1 MTQMKVREIMTADV
15 VTVGPSMPLRE
26 VAQVVSEHGI
36 SGVPVVDASGQLIG
50 VISEGDFLVK
60 ERGRPTRPQSALDR
74 FFGRRTNEADDRRL
88 SAQTAGQAMSAP
100 PVTIDADRS
109 IREAA
114 AMMIDH
120 AINRLPV
127 MSDGRLV
134 GIVTRADLVRAYL
147 RRDDDTLRVIRESV
161 LRNTMWI
168 DPGDLRVEVKDGHVR
183 LEGVVD
189 RRSTAT
195 ILIKLIGLL
204 DGVDRVHSD
213 LRWEFDDAKLTPP
226 PGDPESGAASLV
238 AREHPRALHS

>member
-1 MTQMKVREIMTADV
+1 MTPDV
-15 VTVGPSMPLRE
+15 VTVGPSTPLRE

-36 SGVPVVDASGQLIG
+36 SGVPVVDASGELVG

-60 ERGRPTRPQSALDR
+60 ERGRPTRPQSALDKL
-74 FFGRRTNEADDRRL
+74 FGGRTGEVVDRRL
-88 SAQTAGQAMSAP
+88 TAQTAGQAMSAP

-114 AMMIDH
+114 AMMIDR

-127 MSDGRLV
+127 TSAGRLV

-168 DPGDLRVEVKDGHVR
+168 DPDDLRVEVKDGHVR

-195 ILIKLIGLL
+195 ILVKLIGLVE
-204 DGVDRVHSD
+204 GVDRVNSD
-213 LRWEFDDAKLTPP
+213 LRWDFDDTHLAPA
-226 PGDPESGAASLV
+226 PGDREPGAASLA
-238 AREHPRALHS
+238 ARERPGSLHG

>member
-1 MTQMKVREIMTADV
+1 MTQMVRDVMTPDV
-15 VTVGPSMPLRE
+15 LTVGPSTPLRE
-26 VAQVVSEHGI
+26 VAQIVSEHGI
-36 SGVPVVDASGQLIG
+36 SGVPVVDASGELVG

-60 ERGRPTRPQSALDR
+60 ERGRPARPQSALDR
-74 FFGRRTNEADDRRL
+74 FFGRRIDQADDRRL

-114 AMMIDH
+114 ALMIDH

-127 MSDGRLV
+127 MSGGRLV
-134 GIVTRADLVRAYL
+134 GIVTRADLLRAYL
-147 RRDDDTLRVIRESV
+147 HRDEDTLRVIRESV

-168 DPGDLRVEVKDGHVR
+168 DPDDLRVEVKDGQVR
-183 LEGVVD
+183 LDGVVD

-195 ILIKLIGLL
+195 ILVRLIGLV

-213 LRWEFDDAKLTPP
+213 LRWDFDDSRLGPP
-226 PGDPESGAASLV
+226 SSEPEPGAASLV

>member
-1 MTQMKVREIMTADV
+1 
-15 VTVGPSMPLRE
+15 
-26 VAQVVSEHGI
+26 
-36 SGVPVVDASGQLIG
+36 
-50 VISEGDFLVK
+50 
-60 ERGRPTRPQSALDR
+60 
-74 FFGRRTNEADDRRL
+74 
-88 SAQTAGQAMSAP
+88 MSAP

-114 AMMIDH
+114 ALMIDH

-168 DPGDLRVEVKDGHVR
+168 DPDDLRVEVKDGHVR

-195 ILIKLIGLL
+195 ILMKLIGLV

-213 LRWEFDDAKLTPP
+213 LRWDFDDTKLTPP

-238 AREHPRALHS
+238 AREHPEHCTAEPARRAPAPFREAGLTVS